1 MTILLPGDYILELK
15 TSRPMDVTTLTTV
28 LENAGFN
35 RLVFDSPVGSP
46 ATNSLVGRGGGG
58 VTAIPPKHPPVGV
71 VPRPTHPK
79 EEFYQEPK
87 PVLQIPITGGCDPS
101 FLLED
106 DYYAPPQYQETYAPQ
121 PLAQVVFPRTPP
133 LASPQMVT
141 ETPLAPP
148 QMTAPQA
155 PLAPP
160 QVVVWRIVG
169 RLPVAARLSD
179 LPGLTWKSH
188 KLRVS
193 PNSSLNLTTTPFKV
207 LNGQAYDL
215 KFLSADKRHPT
226 RKHVVAA
233 IIAMGFKPF
242 ILAAIKKNARI
253 PGRPNVSMTEWIAVA
268 RWMKPSDTI
277 LDDKPFHFEDLKEV
291 HD

>member
-15 TSRPMDVTTLTTV
+15 TSRPMDETTLTSV
-28 LENAGFN
+28 LEGAGFN
-35 RLVFDSPVGSP
+35 RLVFDSPIASAKTPAEKVSSSP
-46 ATNSLVGRGGGG
+46 LAAANR
-58 VTAIPPKHPPVGV
+58 PPS
-71 VPRPTHPK
+71 
-79 EEFYQEPK
+79 
-87 PVLQIPITGGCDPS
+87 ISGCDPS

-106 DYYAPPQYQETYAPQ
+106 EYYAPPQFSEALQPPQDPAPQ
-121 PLAQVVFPRTPP
+121 AQVAPP
-133 LASPQMVT
+133 QVAQVASPQVAQV
-141 ETPLAPP
+141 APP
-148 QMTAPQA
+148 QVAQVASPQVA
-155 PLAPP
+155 QVAPP
-160 QVVVWRIVG
+160 QVVVRIVG
-169 RLPVAARLSD
+169 RLSTPARLSD

-193 PNSSLNLTTTPFKV
+193 PNASLNLTTTPFKV

-233 IIAMGFKPF
+233 FIAMGFKPF

-268 RWMKPSDTI
+268 RWIKPSDTI
-277 LDDKPFHFEDLKEV
+277 LDDKPFHFEDLREV
-291 HD
+291 LS